1 MPNTQPEPEPVVAV
15 SLPIIPVFK
24 SKVTLNPDLEAEIAR
39 AQAHRTQL
47 TSEHTHIAKAARRAL
62 HELEMASLDL
72 RAAESR
78 RKLADSHMEKARLG
92 VLGIDY
98 LPTAST

>member
-1 MPNTQPEPEPVVAV
+1 MNHIQ
-15 SLPIIPVFK
+15 
-24 SKVTLNPDLEAEIAR
+24 IAR
-39 AQAHRTQL
+39 VQVHRAHL
-47 TSEHTHIAKAARRAL
+47 TSEYTHIAKATRRAL

-72 RAAESR
+72 RAAENR
-78 RKLADSHMEKARLG
+78 RKLADSHVEKARLG

>member
-1 MPNTQPEPEPVVAV
+1 MFHTIQ
-15 SLPIIPVFK
+15 
-24 SKVTLNPDLEAEIAR
+24 IAR
-39 AQAHRTQL
+39 VQAVRANL
-47 TSEHTHIAKAARRAL
+47 TSEHANIAKAARRAL

-72 RAAESR
+72 RAAENR
-78 RKLADSHMEKARLG
+78 RKLADNHVEKARLG